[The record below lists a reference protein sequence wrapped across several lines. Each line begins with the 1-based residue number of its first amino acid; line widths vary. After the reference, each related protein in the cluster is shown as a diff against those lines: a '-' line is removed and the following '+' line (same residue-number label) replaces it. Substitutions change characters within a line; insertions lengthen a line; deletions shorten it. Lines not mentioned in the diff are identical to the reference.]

1 MEKIKSL
8 FSNVS
13 DSPKTTI
20 IGLIFMLVGVL
31 TMERNN
37 FEDLT
42 LNSVGVVFFAVG
54 GYLSVSKDKK
64 NAG

>member
-1 MEKIKSL
+1 MEKIKDL

-20 IGLIFMLVGVL
+20 IGLLFMLVGVL
-31 TMERNN
+31 TMERNG

-42 LNSVGVVFFAVG
+42 LNSVGVVFFAIG
-54 GYLSVSKDKK
+54 GYLAVSKDKQK
-64 NAG
+64 TK